1 MEVMQNKM
9 IYYVIPIYL
18 LLNIIVFWCLN
29 RWITRAIPFIAKHK
43 SLSVLLGLAY
53 LVLMIIPILGVILED
68 SDFRFFCISFGN
80 HFMGAVAFFGIA
92 ILLIPCLLRLFLYLL
107 KREESRETRKQIYSG
122 KKAAWAILLLSAAFS
137 FSMNYYGMENAENIT
152 VKKYSV
158 KINKSAGGVKSLKIM
173 LLGDLHMSVNSN
185 PEMYERMVKM
195 VNREKPDIIFTVG
208 DFFTSTYEGL
218 DHPEK
223 YIAALQKMKAP
234 MGNYAVYGNH
244 DVNEPLLIGFPLVN
258 DEDAIRSQEMVH
270 FLRESGFTMLNDQV
284 ISIAGSSIQLAG
296 RLDGERSGDGKS
308 QRKKASV
315 LLKDIDRKK
324 PLIVL
329 EHEPWEFEDLQKA
342 GADFILSGHT
352 HNGQIFPGNIIVNFF
367 NENGYGYKRV
377 DGLQTLVTGGVGY
390 YGPPLRIGT
399 HSEITVID
407 LNFN

>member
-1 MEVMQNKM
+1 M
-9 IYYVIPIYL
+9 IYFVIPIYL
-18 LLNIIVFWCLN
+18 FLNLVVLWCLN
-29 RWITRAIPFIAKHK
+29 RWLARAIPFMADHRLMSVPV
-43 SLSVLLGLAY
+43 SLVYLL
-53 LVLMIIPILGVILED
+53 LMCIPILGVVLQD
-68 SDFRFFCISFGN
+68 SDLRFFCIAFGN
-80 HFMGAVAFFGIA
+80 LFMGAIAFFGIA
-92 ILLIPCLLRLFLYLL
+92 LLLVPCLMRLFLLL
-107 KREESRETRKQIYSG
+107 FKKGEGREDRKQIATG
-122 KKAAWAILLLSAAFS
+122 KKAAWAVLLLSAAFS
-137 FSMNYYGMENAENIT
+137 FGMNYYGMKNAEDIT
-152 VKKYSV
+152 VKKYSIRM
-158 KINKSAGGVKSLKIM
+158 KKNAGGVKTLKIM

-208 DFFTSTYEGL
+208 DFFTSTYKGL

-223 YIAALQKMKAP
+223 YIAALRKMKAP

-244 DVNEPLLIGFPLVN
+244 DVNEPLLVGFPLVK
-258 DEDAIRSQEMVH
+258 DEDAVRSPEMVD
-270 FLRESGFTMLNDQV
+270 FLMKSGFTMLNDQV

-308 QRKKASV
+308 KRKKASV
-315 LLKDIDRKK
+315 LLKEIDREK

-329 EHEPWEFEDLQKA
+329 EHEPWEFQELRKA
-342 GADFILSGHT
+342 GADLVLSGHT
-352 HNGQIFPGNIIVNFF
+352 HNGQIFPGNIIVKFF

>member
-1 MEVMQNKM
+1 MM
-9 IYYVIPIYL
+9 IYFVIPIYL
-18 LLNIIVFWCLN
+18 LLNIIVFW
-29 RWITRAIPFIAKHK
+29 RQHHWITRAIPFIGKHK
-43 SLSVLLGLAY
+43 SLSVFLGLVY
-53 LVLMIIPILGVILED
+53 LILMMIPIMGVILED
-68 SDFRFFCISFGN
+68 SDLRFFCISFGN
-80 HFMGAVAFFGIA
+80 LFMGAVAFFGIA
-92 ILLIPCLLRLFLYLL
+92 ILLFPCVLRLFLYLFRRGEN
-107 KREESRETRKQIYSG
+107 KETRKQVLSG
-122 KKAAWAILLLSAAFS
+122 RKAAWAVLLLSAAFS
-137 FSMNYYGMENAENIT
+137 FAMNYYGLKNAEDIT
-152 VKKYSV
+152 IKKYSI
-158 KINKSAGGVKSLKIM
+158 KISKFAGGVKSLKIM

-208 DFFTSTYEGL
+208 DFFTSTYAGL

-223 YIAALQKMKAP
+223 YIAALRKLSAP
-234 MGNYAVYGNH
+234 MGNFAVYGNH
-244 DVNEPLLIGFPLVN
+244 DVNEPLLIGFPLVK
-258 DEDAIRSQEMVH
+258 DEDAVRSQEMVV

-308 QRKKASV
+308 KRKKASV
-315 LLKDIDRKK
+315 LLKEIDREK

-329 EHEPWEFEDLQKA
+329 EHEPWEFQELRKA
-342 GADFILSGHT
+342 GADLVLSGHT
-352 HNGQIFPGNIIVNFF
+352 HNGQIFPGNIIVKFF